1 MEDIRSTYYSKFLS
15 LIVSHYEAQIKGA
28 KPGHCMKIEGLP
40 LSEMQKLIGMIRPL
54 NQDLLLYILSDTL
67 TGDNYIHATKLIE
80 LRNNSDKPLL
90 VLIPANSTTS
100 AEDSYGDATFQN
112 LSVADLLGIFFDEL
126 QNEIPAEK
134 KYIWNELEPLFL
146 QNRIPFDTAINYL
159 LFVGMNHHSTESW
172 GNGLYLAG
180 LIPDNFLVAS
190 GKLKRRFSINLETCA
205 NVLCDFSYTLA
216 DRVALLPLQPNTL
229 QKDIL
234 SFLNTERELKD
245 KVDICGK
252 IYSDYPGLN
261 FSNWKTIY
269 DEERTEVK
277 VYADIVPGIDPRK
290 ELVKNQQGDLVLNI
304 PSEKKGKMSVAIL
317 CDPAPKDNP
326 DIDAFVVSL
335 VSRDDF
341 ADLGTIRKFKVTAN
355 KNPRR
360 KVSVNIP
367 NGAYE
372 DGEYLIS
379 VHAVNADGIILDTD
393 NPFKSDAIEERW
405 QEDKKA
411 DDSLQKEQFRQD
423 NSVAYSNESIVF
435 TLQNNGE
442 DYEGSELG
450 RRAKVDYY
458 TQALIQR
465 KVERFKEKANINFED
480 PIEVS
485 QAQWKEGPLNNIFQ
499 FDFGPARAYQIQISN
514 KLISLESVFLKY
526 GSKLGR
532 VEATVSAN
540 PTDARLQS
548 LRFQQIDS
556 TIEVPVELSSA
567 RDSLFEKIKASVVG
581 NTGVIVTTDI
591 SNLLADIKEYV
602 TLYDEW
608 LKSINE
614 SKLSSDMAIELQNID
629 TVSLNVELPDG
640 NHVPV
645 KMITPIHP
653 LRLAWMVNLYELFLD
668 WEEKTYEHEEYKK
681 DWSRKLEKLFY
692 GAIPMEV
699 APHILTEGSL
709 IDPFQYI
716 GELTFGW
723 GLFVK
728 PSKRSDDMFA
738 SEFRQL
744 KSYISEVMNISHEKR
759 IDSDV
764 NHEIVY
770 NHIKNYVKAHPYTSK
785 LVVNLFNA
793 GDASVFALALV
804 KLERELSNLSY
815 EIRIFADD
823 SLIQPGEALKEL
835 VNPESNISEY
845 AESFSQ
851 ASGNRLFPK
860 LRFSCNSIKEFI
872 SNHGKYQAHLS
883 FLVNP
888 FPVTAEL
895 VKPDPLSRSFY
906 LNGSLSKS
914 VVTVNETGKNFI
926 WNRYYSEK
934 TIPSPVSEFANVQ
947 VGLFGTL

>member
-1 MEDIRSTYYSKFLS
+1 MEDIRSIYYSKFLS
-15 LIVSHYEAQIKGA
+15 LVVSQYESQIKGA

-40 LSEMQKLIGMIRPL
+40 LSEMQKLIRLIRPL
-54 NQDLLLYILSDTL
+54 NPELLLYILSDRL
-67 TGDNYIHATKLIE
+67 TGEDYIHATKLIE
-80 LRNNSDKPLL
+80 LRNNPEKPLL
-90 VLIPANSTTS
+90 VLIPANSSTS

-112 LSVADLLGIFFDEL
+112 LSVSDLIILFFHKL
-126 QNEIPAEK
+126 QDEIPSDK
-134 KYIWNELEPLFL
+134 KYIWNELVQLFKGY
-146 QNRIPFDTAINYL
+146 RIPLDTAINYL
-159 LFVGMNHHSTESW
+159 LFVNLNHYTTESW

-180 LIPDNFLVAS
+180 MVPDSALVSS

-216 DRVALLPLQPNTL
+216 DRVALLPLLPNTL

-234 SFLNTERELKD
+234 AFLNTERELKD
-245 KVDICGK
+245 KVDVCGK
-252 IYSDYPGLN
+252 IYTDYPALN
-261 FSNWKTIY
+261 FANWKTIY

-277 VYADIVPGIDPRK
+277 IMADIVPGVDPRK

-304 PSEKKGKMSVAIL
+304 PPEKKGKVPVAIL

-326 DIDAFVVSL
+326 DIDAFVISII
-335 VSRDDF
+335 SRDDF
-341 ADLGTIRKFKVTAN
+341 TDLGTIMKCKVSTN
-355 KNPRR
+355 KNARR

-367 NGAYE
+367 NGAFE

-393 NPFKSDAIEERW
+393 NPFKEDAVEEKW
-405 QEDKKA
+405 QEASAA
-411 DDSLQKEQFRQD
+411 DSTLQKEQFRQTY
-423 NSVAYSNESIVF
+423 SVAYSNESIVF

-450 RRAKVDYY
+450 RRTKVDYY

-465 KVERFKEKANINFED
+465 KVEKLKEKASLLIED
-480 PIEVS
+480 ENAAIVAE

-514 KLISLESVFLKY
+514 KLIAIENTFLKY
-526 GSKLGR
+526 GNSVGH

-540 PTDARLQS
+540 PTDSKLQS
-548 LRFQQIDS
+548 LRF
-556 TIEVPVELSSA
+556 VELDDKIAVPEELKSA
-567 RDSLFEKIKASVVG
+567 RKSLFDKIMDSADKES
-581 NTGVIVTTDI
+581 GVIATTDI
-591 SNLLADIKEYV
+591 SSILADIKEYV
-602 TLYDEW
+602 TLFDEW
-608 LKSINE
+608 LKETNE
-614 SKLSSDMAIELQNID
+614 NKLTALSAVELQNID
-629 TVSLNVELPDG
+629 TVQLDVELPDG
-640 NHVPV
+640 NYLPV
-645 KMITPIHP
+645 KMISPLHP

-668 WEEKTYEHEEYKK
+668 WEEKTREHEAYKK

-699 APHILTEGSL
+699 APHILTDGSL
-709 IDPFQYI
+709 QNPFQYI

-728 PSKRSDDMFA
+728 PGKRSDDTFA

-744 KSYISEVMNISHEKR
+744 KSYISEVLNVSHEKR

-770 NHIKNYVKAHPYTSK
+770 NHIKDYVKAHPYTNK
-785 LVVNLFNA
+785 LVINLFNA

-804 KLERELSNLSY
+804 KLERELADLSY

-835 VNPESNISEY
+835 VNPESNISEF
-845 AESFSQ
+845 AEAFSQ
-851 ASGNRLFPK
+851 ASANRLFPK
-860 LRFSCNSIKEFI
+860 LRFSRNSIKEFI
-872 SNHGKYQAHLS
+872 SNHGKYQAH
-883 FLVNP
+883 V
-888 FPVTAEL
+888 
-895 VKPDPLSRSFY
+895 
-906 LNGSLSKS
+906 
-914 VVTVNETGKNFI
+914 
-926 WNRYYSEK
+926 
-934 TIPSPVSEFANVQ
+934 
-947 VGLFGTL
+947 